1 MTNSFS
7 RKQHYEYAEVH
18 IMDWSSHSG
27 RYKFRLLANC
37 FSRDAIDFITWLN
50 VYNYLRE
57 GLYSEI
63 L

>member
-1 MTNSFS
+1 
-7 RKQHYEYAEVH
+7 
-18 IMDWSSHSG
+18 MDWSSHSG